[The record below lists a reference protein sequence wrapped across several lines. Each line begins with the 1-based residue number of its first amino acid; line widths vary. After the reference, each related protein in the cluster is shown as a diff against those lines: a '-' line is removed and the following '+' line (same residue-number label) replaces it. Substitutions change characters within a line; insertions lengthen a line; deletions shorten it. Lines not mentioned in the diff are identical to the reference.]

1 MLRRGKTYKKG
12 DRGEKMRK
20 EIYDVIIV
28 GGGITGASLLYTL
41 TRYTKIKKIL
51 LLEKY
56 DDLATL
62 NSNSRN
68 NAQTLHF
75 GDIETNYSFE
85 EAARIKN
92 EAERVL
98 RYFKLQDPRV
108 RNETIKKCQKMVLG
122 IGGEEIEFLD
132 ELYKTRL
139 KRLFP
144 SSMKLERKDI
154 ARLEPYVVR
163 NRSKD
168 EEIGALLSKT
178 GYMIDFGKMTHM
190 FASQAESEGGGRARI
205 LFNARVMG
213 MEKKG
218 SRYRVYTSKNEYFS
232 RFVVFATGSYS
243 LYFAKSIGIDK
254 NLSILSVGGGFYT
267 SKRVLNG
274 KVYRVQKG
282 GIPFAAVHGDP
293 DIADENITRFGPTV
307 NIPPMLEKKHLNTVI
322 DYIKTFDFDMPTMVS
337 LEKILFNKDIKKIIA
352 NNIGYGIPVIGKYSF
367 LKKEA
372 ARIVP
377 SLKYG
382 NLKLHGDIGGIRPQ
396 MIDENKQSL
405 VLGAGKI
412 KHDGVIFNITPSP
425 GASSCLANSLKDM
438 QYISDYLGEEFNKSR
453 YEAELGKID
462 N

>member
-1 MLRRGKTYKKG
+1 M
-12 DRGEKMRK
+12 K
-20 EIYDVIIV
+20 EAYDVIIV

-41 TRYTKIKKIL
+41 ARYTDLKRIL
-51 LLEKY
+51 LIEKY

-75 GDIETNYSFE
+75 GDIETNYSLE
-85 EAARIKN
+85 EATRIKL
-92 EAERVL
+92 EAERIL
-98 RYFKLQDPRV
+98 RYFRMQAPGTG
-108 RNETIKKCQKMVLG
+108 RNVIKKCQKMVLG
-122 IGGEEIEFLD
+122 IGGGEIETLD
-132 ELYKTRL
+132 NIYKTRL

-144 SSMKLERKDI
+144 SSMKLERREI
-154 ARLEPYVVR
+154 AKLEPYVVKNR
-163 NRSKD
+163 NKD

-178 GYMIDFGKMTHM
+178 GYMVDFGKMTHM
-190 FASQAESEGGGRARI
+190 FASQAEAGGKGRVSL
-205 LFNARVMG
+205 LFNTKVVG

-218 SRYRVYTSKNEYFS
+218 KQYRVYTRKDEYFS

-243 LYFAKSIGIDK
+243 LYFAKSIGIEK

-267 SKRVLNG
+267 SKKVLNG

-293 DIADENITRFGPTV
+293 DIADKSITRFGPTV
-307 NIPPMLEKKHLNTVI
+307 TIPPMLEKRHLDTVI
-322 DYIKTFDFDMPTMVS
+322 DYMKTFDFDIPTMIS
-337 LEKILFNKDIKKIIA
+337 LEKILFNKDIRRIIG
-352 NNIGYGIPVIGKYSF
+352 NNMGYSVPGIGKYSF

-372 ARIVP
+372 SKIVP
-377 SLKYG
+377 SLKFE
-382 NLKLHGDIGGIRPQ
+382 NLKLNGDIGGIRPQ
-396 MIDENKQSL
+396 MIDENKHSL

-438 QYISDYLGEEFNKSR
+438 QYIIEYLGEEFNEDK
-453 YEAELGKID
+453 YERELGKIRS
-462 N
+462 